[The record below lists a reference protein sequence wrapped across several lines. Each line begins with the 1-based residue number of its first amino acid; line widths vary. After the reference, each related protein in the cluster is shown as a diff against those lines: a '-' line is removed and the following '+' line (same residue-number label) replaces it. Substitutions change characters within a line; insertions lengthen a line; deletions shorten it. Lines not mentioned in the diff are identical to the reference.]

1 MKSLPPSQKYGMHL
15 LKVPIY
21 KYFVNLQLWNFLK
34 FNFVKNS
41 ILLVTAFL
49 TFFGNFCCYLWSDFS
64 NMKIGRAMLAP
75 TINVISVKN
84 SVFYIKKGDLTVS
97 SKISVLKLILKGCP
111 FKSKSLKWLRG
122 IDSNYRPQGYEP
134 CELPTAP
141 PRDISIKY
149 CAFYVPLMSLYNL
162 IFIQFY

>member
-1 MKSLPPSQKYGMHL
+1 
-15 LKVPIY
+15 
-21 KYFVNLQLWNFLK
+21 
-34 FNFVKNS
+34 
-41 ILLVTAFL
+41 
-49 TFFGNFCCYLWSDFS
+49 
-64 NMKIGRAMLAP
+64 MKIGRAMLAP

-141 PRDISIKY
+141 SRDVNNYFIIRPFLLNVNTNSKIFVLKNST
-149 CAFYVPLMSLYNL
+149 CHNL
-162 IFIQFY
+162 QLS